1 MGVFAVKRIIQAVPT
16 LIGLTLVSFL
26 LVHIVPG
33 GPAQAMLGPKATP
46 ARVAA
51 INREFGL
58 NKPLYIQYYH
68 WFVQLLHGNLGVSYF
83 YNQTVSQLFAIDLP
97 RTLAIVGLAL
107 LFSHIISILLGSIQA
122 YWRDSWFDHVLTTIA
137 YFFYSMPIFWLAIV
151 VLVFFAINL
160 NMFPSGGISDPTAPQ
175 NFGNWA
181 SHVTLPVVT
190 FVIANV
196 AGWGRFM
203 RTTMID
209 SLVQDYIRTARAKGV
224 KEFLVVFKHALR
236 NSILPL
242 ITLFGYNI
250 PTLFA
255 GALLIEVVFNYPG
268 MGLLLYNAAIKRD
281 YPIIMAGIV
290 VAGALTIIG
299 NLIADLL
306 YGLADPRI
314 RYD

>member
-1 MGVFAVKRIIQAVPT
+1 MGLYVVKRFIQAIPT
-16 LIGLTLVSFL
+16 LIGLTLISFL

-51 INREFGL
+51 IDREFGL
-58 NKPLYIQYYH
+58 NHPLYVQYYQ
-68 WFVQLLHGNLGVSYF
+68 WVVQLLHGNLGISYF
-83 YNQTVSQLFAIDLP
+83 YNQTVAQLFAITLP
-97 RTLAIVGLAL
+97 RTLAIVGLSL
-107 LFSHIISILLGSIQA
+107 LFSHVISILMGSIQA
-122 YWRDSWFDHVLTTIA
+122 YWRDTWFDHAVTSVS
-137 YFFYSMPIFWLAIV
+137 YFLYSMPTFWLAIV

-160 NMFPSGGISDPTAPQ
+160 NLFPSGGISDPTAPQ
-175 NFGNWA
+175 NFGNWL
-181 SHVTLPVVT
+181 SHITLPVLT
-190 FVIANV
+190 YVIGNV

-203 RTTMID
+203 RTSMID

-236 NSILPL
+236 NSVLPL

-250 PTLFA
+250 PALFS
-255 GALLIEVVFNYPG
+255 GALFIEYVFNYPG

-281 YPIIMAGIV
+281 YPIVMAGVLVGGVLVI
-290 VAGALTIIG
+290 AG